1 MRQAGNP
8 IDAPWEGGR
17 WGFFFEVAFLITLR
31 RCKAWFPLLFVFQD
45 RFKFLGQSCQL
56 VWIRFLADSLLTRS
70 ARLRQSLGCGVTWKP
85 PFCVADFHKLLWIS
99 KRV

>member
-45 RFKFLGQSCQL
+45 RFKLLGQSCHL
-56 VWIRFLADSLLTRS
+56 VWIRFLADSFREAAPVTRLWSHVETALLCCGFPQATLDFQ
-70 ARLRQSLGCGVTWKP
+70 ARLSN
-85 PFCVADFHKLLWIS
+85 
-99 KRV
+99 